1 MSTFKEYAK
10 KAKNRLKSGFW
21 EQAKKDID
29 TEAKRAQGG
38 GRTAPQTSTADLR
51 LRRLLRRAGV
61 LQASGSHSRFGRNYI
76 QPHNAPC

>member
-29 TEAKRAQGG
+29 TEKEIAATNG
-38 GRTAPQTSTADLR
+38 
-51 LRRLLRRAGV
+51 
-61 LQASGSHSRFGRNYI
+61 
-76 QPHNAPC
+76 

>member
-29 TEAKRAQGG
+29 TEKEIAATNGLNARKVGEEQH
-38 GRTAPQTSTADLR
+38 
-51 LRRLLRRAGV
+51 RRLQRDRKSV
-61 LQASGSHSRFGRNYI
+61 V
-76 QPHNAPC
+76 